1 MILLMYVV
9 SVWLVDSDV
18 FFNLFCL
25 KQPTNQPNI
34 TLPFGFSICDQH
46 QTRKKN
52 PKKKT
57 TTCQR
62 RHPFHYSV
70 FLDNDVNFFLLFCLI
85 SSLTIL
91 VSCPNNIPNKT
102 KQKKMS
108 GAFWSLTPLCY
119 FQKNIII
126 MNCNQKLH
134 HFLSFC
140 FLFLHPKV
148 STDQS
153 KIFVCVCEIFC
164 NRM

>member
-1 MILLMYVV
+1 MFGWSILMCSSICFVWNNQPTSQTLHYHLVFRFV
-9 SVWLVDSDV
+9 TSIKQEKKTPKKNDDLSTPSSVP
-18 FFNLFCL
+18 LFCFSWQRCEFFFTVL
-25 KQPTNQPNI
+25 PN
-34 TLPFGFSICDQH
+34 F
-46 QTRKKN
+46 
-52 PKKKT
+52 
-57 TTCQR
+57 
-62 RHPFHYSV
+62 
-70 FLDNDVNFFLLFCLI
+70 
-85 SSLTIL
+85 TIL
-91 VSCPNNIPNKT
+91 VSCPNITSRT
-102 KQKKMS
+102 KQKMS

>member
-52 PKKKT
+52 PKKK
-57 TTCQR
+57 R
-62 RHPFHYSV
+62 RLVNAVIRSIILF
-70 FLDNDVNFFLLFCLI
+70 FDNDVNFFFTVLPNF
-85 SSLTIL
+85 TIL
-91 VSCPNNIPNKT
+91 VSCPNITSRT
-102 KQKKMS
+102 KQKMS

-119 FQKNIII
+119 FQK
-126 MNCNQKLH
+126 KH
-134 HFLSFC
+134 HHELQSKITSFLVIL

-153 KIFVCVCEIFC
+153 KIFVCVCEMFC